1 MKKITLL
8 TVSFLLS
15 VSIYA
20 QVTITHNNSQAIVP
34 LLGLTC
40 QNAGITTDNAFY
52 GAFDL
57 ANDFGISSDW
67 EIQAVQFGID
77 DVLNAPGGTY
87 PVTVT
92 FFTTDNGLPTGNLT
106 IIGDTF
112 GTVSA
117 GDALSVVEFTVD
129 PGVVV
134 PAGEVLVVE
143 LSVSNDGSTGFRL
156 GATDVPSNDDS
167 WILAADCGLTLP
179 GTYASLG
186 FGDRWHVMNVVGD
199 EALSVQDNLSDFVS
213 IFPVPA
219 TDVINVKVPSNIEIS
234 EVVLHDLLGRNTG
247 AVFSNGAVNV
257 SNLSRG
263 VYMITIKTSEG
274 TLTQKVIKK

>member
-1 MKKITLL
+1 MKKITL
-8 TVSFLLS
+8 FAALLLFS
-15 VSIYA
+15 AAFYG
-20 QVTITHNNSQAIVP
+20 QQTITQNNSQTIVP
-34 LLGLTC
+34 NLGLTC

-57 ANDFGISSDW
+57 ANDFGISTAW
-67 EIQAVQFGID
+67 EIQAIQFGVD
-77 DVLNAPGGTY
+77 EVLNAPGDSY
-87 PVTVT
+87 PVSVT

-106 IIGDTF
+106 IIGDAF
-112 GTVSA
+112 GSISS

-143 LSVSNDGSTGFRL
+143 LAVANDGVTGFRL
-156 GATDVPSNDDS
+156 GATDVASDDDS
-167 WILAADCGLTLP
+167 WIQAADCGLTEP

-199 EALSVQDNLSDFVS
+199 EALSVGENLADVVS
-213 IFPVPA
+213 IYPTPA
-219 TDVINVKVPSNIEIS
+219 IDVINVKVPTSIEITD
-234 EVVLHDLLGRNTG
+234 VALFDLQGRNTG
-247 AVFSNGAVNV
+247 AVYSNGTVDV

-263 VYMITIKTSEG
+263 VYMLTVNTTEG
-274 TLTQKVIKK
+274 TLTQKVVKK

>member
-8 TVSFLLS
+8 FVSFLLS

-40 QNAGITTDNAFY
+40 QNAGITTDNSFY
-52 GAFDL
+52 GVFDL
-57 ANDFGISSDW
+57 ANDFGISGDW
-67 EIQAVQFGID
+67 EIEQIQFGVD
-77 DVLNAPGGTY
+77 NVTGAPGDSY
-87 PVTVT
+87 PIAIT
-92 FFTTDNGLPTGNLT
+92 FFTTDNGSPQGNLT

-112 GTVSA
+112 TTVSS
-117 GDALSVVEFTVD
+117 GDALAVVEVDVD
-129 PGVVV
+129 PGVIV
-134 PAGEVLVVE
+134 PAGAVLVVE
-143 LSVSNDGSTGFRL
+143 LTVANDGQTGFRL

-167 WILAADCGLTLP
+167 WILAADCGLTDP
-179 GTYASLG
+179 ATYASLG

-199 EALSVQDNLSDFVS
+199 DALSVNDNLADIISV
-213 IFPVPA
+213 FPTPA
-219 TDVINVKVPSNIEIS
+219 IDVINVKVPSSVEIN
-234 EVVLHDLLGRNTG
+234 EVALFDLQGRNTG
-247 AVFSNGAVNV
+247 AVYTNGTVNV

-274 TLTQKVIKK
+274 TLTQKVVKK